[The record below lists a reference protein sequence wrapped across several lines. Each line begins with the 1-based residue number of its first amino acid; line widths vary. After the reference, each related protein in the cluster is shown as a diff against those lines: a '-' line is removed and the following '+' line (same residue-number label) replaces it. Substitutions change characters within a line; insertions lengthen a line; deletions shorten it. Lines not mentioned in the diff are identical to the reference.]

1 MKVNLS
7 SDDHEI
13 AFQDLYPGF
22 LKRPYLQRS
31 VKMATRG
38 DPLKIEA
45 KSPRTWGQD
54 LGFRAWTVGTNIRL
68 LPQNR
73 QDPNWEIRKTK
84 NWPKSSGFP
93 NLDPPNLQILEP
105 PGSCRLQDFQ
115 ILATGSANLE
125 GPKSGNNWM

>member
-7 SDDHEI
+7 SHDHEV

-54 LGFRAWTVGTNIRL
+54 LGFRASASRHRIKSL
-68 LPQNR
+68 LP
-73 QDPNWEIRKTK
+73 EVVIRVDK
-84 NWPKSSGFP
+84 W
-93 NLDPPNLQILEP
+93 IVV
-105 PGSCRLQDFQ
+105 
-115 ILATGSANLE
+115 
-125 GPKSGNNWM
+125 GN